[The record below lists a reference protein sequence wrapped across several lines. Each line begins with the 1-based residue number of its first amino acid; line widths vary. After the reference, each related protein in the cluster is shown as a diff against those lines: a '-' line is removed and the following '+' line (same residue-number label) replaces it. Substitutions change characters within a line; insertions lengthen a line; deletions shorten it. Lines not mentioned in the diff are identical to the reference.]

1 MNKLPLVA
9 ASLAFSIGAA
19 AADPV
24 TLRLAY
30 PSTPNSFTWQQWF
43 EPWNKRVQA
52 DSGDTVQIQP
62 YFGST
67 LANFMNSYDR
77 TVTGVADLAW
87 GVSNSMT
94 GKLRGSTV
102 VELASDYTSRQSS
115 GAMWKIYEQG
125 LVPGDWDEVKPLF
138 FFVFPASTP
147 SFVQPVKRLE
157 DLKGLKIATIT
168 KADSEIY
175 QLLGAT
181 PITAPVSDFYEMVN
195 RRTVSGF
202 VVGWAALQT
211 FKLHE
216 VTSYHLKFEGAGGA
230 GFYIMN
236 KASYE
241 KLPDAGK
248 KAIDRN
254 AGYEASKGI
263 GAVTDQSF
271 GATENFVKTAP
282 GHTLASL
289 DPAEKQRWLARIQPV
304 IDKWVADT
312 PNGAAILAAFRAEVA
327 KIREGK

>member
-9 ASLAFSIGAA
+9 ATLALAMGAA
-19 AADPV
+19 SAEPV

-30 PSTPNSFTWQQWF
+30 PSNPTSITWQQWF

-62 YFGST
+62 FFGSA
-67 LANFMNSYDR
+67 LANFNNSYDR
-77 TVTGVADLAW
+77 TVAGVADLAW

-94 GKLRGSTV
+94 GKMRGSTV
-102 VELASDYTSRQSS
+102 AELPSDYPSRQSS
-115 GAMWKIYEQG
+115 GAMWAIYAQG
-125 LVPGDWDEVKPLF
+125 LTVADWAEVKPLF
-138 FFVFPASTP
+138 FFIFPASTP
-147 SFVQPVKRLE
+147 SFTQPITKLD

-168 KADSEIY
+168 KADSDIY

-181 PITAPVSDFYEMVN
+181 PITAPPSDLYEMVS

-216 VTSYHLKFEGAGGA
+216 VTSYHLKFEGANGA

-241 KLPDAGK
+241 KLPDAAK

-271 GATENFVKTAP
+271 DATENFLKTAP
-282 GHTLASL
+282 GHTVASL
-289 DPAEKQRWLARIQPV
+289 DPPEKQRWLTRIQPV

-327 KIREGK
+327 KIRDGK